1 MPKIIWMCPVC
12 CKNLDRKAFLR
23 PFKQRLIVER
33 ACFSCRTA
41 TLLRDNSGRAIQRAL
56 WRGDITELDARALQ
70 TKLNLLRKERAT
82 RRRNNV
88 VSKLRK
94 RQAEMKRYGAGLEK
108 EQERRAKISAALTG
122 RKRGSY
128 MKVKTRI

>member
-12 CKNLDRKAFLR
+12 CKRLDRNAFLR

-41 TLLRDNSGRAIQRAL
+41 ALLRDNSGRAIQRAL

-70 TKLNLLRKERAT
+70 ATLKTLREARAA

-94 RQAEMKRYGAGLEK
+94 RQAETKRYGDGLAK

-128 MKVKTRI
+128 MTSKTRI

>member
-1 MPKIIWMCPVC
+1 M
-12 CKNLDRKAFLR
+12 
-23 PFKQRLIVER
+23 
-33 ACFSCRTA
+33 
-41 TLLRDNSGRAIQRAL
+41 

-82 RRRNNV
+82 QRRNNV

-94 RQAEMKRYGAGLEK
+94 RQAETKRYGDGLAK

-128 MKVKTRI
+128 MTSKNRI